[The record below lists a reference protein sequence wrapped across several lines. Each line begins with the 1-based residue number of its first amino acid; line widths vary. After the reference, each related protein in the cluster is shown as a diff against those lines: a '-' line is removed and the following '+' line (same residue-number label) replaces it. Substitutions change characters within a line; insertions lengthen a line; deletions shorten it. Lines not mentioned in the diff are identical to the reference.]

1 MSLIQVQGQGGHGVD
16 SLRQTSPGLTANLP
30 SNNPFRNRAAS
41 PAPSPVTTTFNIPST
56 APERPISRNPFFDQS
71 DKKDATM
78 VQVTQTSPERGPPAM
93 TGRSSP
99 RKPPLAGHAVELFD
113 NLTLNDGP
121 SSIGAPPKGMPPPY
135 TDRPPRSENH
145 PPKPTNGLSGHRPS
159 RSQEDEKHRPHTG
172 RRPQAPEQDIFADPP
187 DARRPHRRPTRRNSD
202 SSIAS
207 KQLSPEEEA
216 RRRHRKAREARHRE
230 RDNKGKPPT
239 SRSGKP
245 NRRIDVIDSLDVT
258 SIHGIGM
265 FHHDGP
271 FDACNP
277 HRNRKGS
284 ERAPMQ
290 AFAKDSANN
299 TIGGSGPVHKEIN
312 FAQFHGRGDEGFT
325 DFATSGAVKP
335 PAESGIE
342 FESYAGSSAPLRRG
356 PGVRPGVDRTS
367 SFNPT
372 ARFDPVHGEESL
384 GLGTSTF
391 LEGAPAA
398 RTAIQRRDSEN
409 DQIPGMGN
417 GGGLGRKRSLAQKIR
432 GISNSNRGGAFAGP
446 AKVTSPNGF
455 YERTTSPT
463 GAGEVQS
470 AGGMPKIKQTKNP
483 FFNDYDDA
491 YEKKGQKIQIAEQRR
506 RNGSIG
512 GGEEQINARARAM
525 SSPKR
530 APTGGML
537 ERRITNDGAFGNPA
551 EPSGGGGFL
560 SRVKSLKGGKR
571 VRPERR
577 EY

>member
-1 MSLIQVQGQGGHGVD
+1 
-16 SLRQTSPGLTANLP
+16 
-30 SNNPFRNRAAS
+30 
-41 PAPSPVTTTFNIPST
+41 
-56 APERPISRNPFFDQS
+56 
-71 DKKDATM
+71 
-78 VQVTQTSPERGPPAM
+78 M

-99 RKPPLAGHAVELFD
+99 RKQALNGHAVELFD

-121 SSIGAPPKGMPPPY
+121 SSIGAPPKGLPPPY
-135 TDRPPRSENH
+135 TDRPPRSENY
-145 PPKPTNGLSGHRPS
+145 PPKPTNGLLGHHPS
-159 RSQEDEKHRPHTG
+159 RSQEDGKHRPHTG
-172 RRPQAPEQDIFADPP
+172 RRPQGSEQDIFADPP
-187 DARRPHRRPTRRNSD
+187 EARRPHRRPTRRNSD

-216 RRRHRKAREARHRE
+216 RRRHRKAREARQRDRE
-230 RDNKGKPPT
+230 NKGKPPP

-245 NRRIDVIDSLDVT
+245 NRRIDLIDSLDVT

-335 PAESGIE
+335 QAEPGIE

-356 PGVRPGVDRTS
+356 PGVRPGIDRTS

-372 ARFDPVHGEESL
+372 SRVDPVHGEESL

-398 RTAIQRRDSEN
+398 RTAIQRRESEN
-409 DQIPGMGN
+409 EQIPGMGN
-417 GGGLGRKRSLAQKIR
+417 AGGLGRKRSLAQKIR

-446 AKVTSPNGF
+446 PAKVTTPNGF

-463 GAGEVQS
+463 GPEEVQS
-470 AGGMPKIKQTKNP
+470 AGGMPKIKETGNP

-491 YEKKGQKIQIAEQRR
+491 YERKGQKIQIAEQQR

-512 GGEEQINARARAM
+512 GGEDQINARARAM

-530 APTGGML
+530 VPAGML
-537 ERRITNDGAFGNPA
+537 ERRVTNDGAVGGAA
-551 EPSGGGGFL
+551 EPNGGGGGFL

-571 VRPERR
+571 TRPERR
-577 EY
+577 E

>member
-1 MSLIQVQGQGGHGVD
+1 M
-16 SLRQTSPGLTANLP
+16 A
-30 SNNPFRNRAAS
+30 
-41 PAPSPVTTTFNIPST
+41 
-56 APERPISRNPFFDQS
+56 
-71 DKKDATM
+71 
-78 VQVTQTSPERGPPAM
+78 
-93 TGRSSP
+93 GRSSP
-99 RKPPLAGHAVELFD
+99 RKPALTGHAVDLFD

-121 SSIGAPPKGMPPPY
+121 STNGAPPKGMPPPY
-135 TDRPPRSENH
+135 TDRPPRSENY
-145 PPKPTNGLSGHRPS
+145 PPKPTNGLSGHHPS
-159 RSQEDEKHRPHTG
+159 RSQEDGKHRSHTG
-172 RRPQAPEQDIFADPP
+172 RRPHGPEQDVFADPP
-187 DARRPHRRPTRRNSD
+187 DAGRPHRRPTRRNSD

-216 RRRHRKAREARHRE
+216 RRRHRKAREARHRDRE
-230 RDNKGKPPT
+230 NKGKPPS

-325 DFATSGAVKP
+325 DFATSGAASKRQ
-335 PAESGIE
+335 AEPGIE
-342 FESYAGSSAPLRRG
+342 FESYAGSSAPTRRG
-356 PGVRPGVDRTS
+356 PGIRPGVDRTS

-372 ARFDPVHGEESL
+372 SLVDPVHGEESL

-398 RTAIQRRDSEN
+398 RTAIQRRESEN
-409 DQIPGMGN
+409 DQIPGLDN
-417 GGGLGRKRSLAQKIR
+417 AGGLGRKRSLAQKIR

-446 AKVTSPNGF
+446 HGKITSPTGF
-455 YERTTSPT
+455 YERTSPT
-463 GAGEVQS
+463 GPGEVQS
-470 AGGMPKIKQTKNP
+470 AGGMPRIKETANP

-491 YEKKGQKIQIAEQRR
+491 YERKGQKIQVAEQRR

-512 GGEEQINARARAM
+512 GGEDQINARARAM

-530 APTGGML
+530 APAGGAM
-537 ERRITNDGAFGNPA
+537 ERRFTNDGAIAGPA
-551 EPSGGGGFL
+551 EPVGGGFL
-560 SRVKSLKGGKR
+560 NRVKSLKGGKR
-571 VRPERR
+571 ARPERR

>member
-1 MSLIQVQGQGGHGVD
+1 MALAVSGPIENFPSVRHV
-16 SLRQTSPGLTANLP
+16 RLTYCK
-30 SNNPFRNRAAS
+30 
-41 PAPSPVTTTFNIPST
+41 V
-56 APERPISRNPFFDQS
+56 
-71 DKKDATM
+71 
-78 VQVTQTSPERGPPAM
+78 
-93 TGRSSP
+93 
-99 RKPPLAGHAVELFD
+99 
-113 NLTLNDGP
+113 
-121 SSIGAPPKGMPPPY
+121 
-135 TDRPPRSENH
+135 
-145 PPKPTNGLSGHRPS
+145 
-159 RSQEDEKHRPHTG
+159 
-172 RRPQAPEQDIFADPP
+172 
-187 DARRPHRRPTRRNSD
+187 
-202 SSIAS
+202 
-207 KQLSPEEEA
+207 
-216 RRRHRKAREARHRE
+216 
-230 RDNKGKPPT
+230 
-239 SRSGKP
+239 
-245 NRRIDVIDSLDVT
+245 
-258 SIHGIGM
+258 

-325 DFATSGAVKP
+325 DYATSGVAKP
-335 PAESGIE
+335 PTESVVE
-342 FESYAGSSAPLRRG
+342 FESYAGASAPQRRG

-372 ARFDPVHGEESL
+372 DRIEPVHGEESL

-398 RTAIQRRDSEN
+398 RTAIRRRESEN
-409 DQIPGMGN
+409 EQVPGMGN
-417 GGGLGRKRSLAQKIR
+417 AAGLGRKRSLAQKIR
-432 GISNSNRGGAFAGP
+432 GISNANRGGAFAGP
-446 AKVTSPNGF
+446 PKVTTPNGA

-463 GAGEVQS
+463 DPGEAQS
-470 AGGMPKIKQTKNP
+470 AGGMPKIRETKNP

-491 YEKKGQKIQIAEQRR
+491 YERKGQQIQIAEQRR

-530 APTGGML
+530 APSGGFL
-537 ERRITNDGAFGNPA
+537 ERRATNDEPVSSPA

-571 VRPERR
+571 ARPERR
-577 EY
+577 EYS

>member
-1 MSLIQVQGQGGHGVD
+1 MI
-16 SLRQTSPGLTANLP
+16 
-30 SNNPFRNRAAS
+30 
-41 PAPSPVTTTFNIPST
+41 
-56 APERPISRNPFFDQS
+56 
-71 DKKDATM
+71 
-78 VQVTQTSPERGPPAM
+78 
-93 TGRSSP
+93 GRSSP

-121 SSIGAPPKGMPPPY
+121 PSIGAPPKGMPPPY

-187 DARRPHRRPTRRNSD
+187 DARRSHRRPTRRNSD

-335 PAESGIE
+335 QAESGIE

-470 AGGMPKIKQTKNP
+470 AGGMPKIKETKNP